1 MKVLIVSGIWPPDVG
16 GPASHAPEVAE
27 WLRERGHEVEAVVT
41 AGSAPAPEAYPVRFA
56 SRSLPPGVRHAAA
69 LRLIVARARQVDVVY
84 STGMFGRSSLGAF
97 LARTPLVLKLTADP
111 AFERARRRGLVAG
124 EVGDFQAGGGGLLA
138 GILRRARDA
147 AVARAA
153 HIVCPSAFMR
163 ELVVSWGVPGE
174 RVTLLPN
181 SAPRVTDAAAFD
193 PGPRP
198 VLAFAGRLTAQKDL
212 GVALAAL
219 RELDGVRLLIAG
231 DGPERERLEA
241 AAGDRVEFLGPLP
254 RARVLG
260 LLAAADA
267 AILTSAWEN
276 FPHGV
281 VEALAVGTPVIATRT
296 GGVAEVVVDGKNGL
310 LVEPG
315 DTRAFIEAVRRYL
328 GDADLQAR
336 LRAAAVPSV
345 AAYDADA
352 VYVQLEA
359 ILQKAAHRGVGS
371 TEPRKERRRRLGR
384 RGSGN
389 P

>member
-16 GPASHAPEVAE
+16 GPASHAPELAG
-27 WLRERGHEVEAVVT
+27 WLRERGHEVEVVVT
-41 AGSAPAPEAYPVRFA
+41 AGAAPVAEAYPVRWV

-69 LRLIVARARQVDVVY
+69 VRLIAARARHADVVY
-84 STGMFGRSSLGAF
+84 STGMFGRSSLGAL
-97 LARTPLVLKLTADP
+97 LARTPVVLKLTADP

-124 EVGDFQAGGGGLLA
+124 EVDDFQSGGGGPV
-138 GILRRARDA
+138 GTILRAARDR

-163 ELVVSWGVPGE
+163 DLVVSWGVPAD

-181 SAPRVTDAAAFD
+181 AAPRVTDAGAFD

-231 DGPERERLEA
+231 DGPERARLEA
-241 AAGDRVEFLGPLP
+241 AAGERVEFLGPLP
-254 RARVLG
+254 RAEVLG
-260 LLAAADA
+260 LLRAADA

-296 GGVAEVVVDGKNGL
+296 GGVAEVVTDGENGL

-315 DTRAFIEAVRRYL
+315 DAGAFAAAVRRYL
-328 GDADLQAR
+328 GDPELQAR
-336 LRAAAVPSV
+336 LRAAAAPSV
-345 AAYDADA
+345 AAYGADA
-352 VYVQLEA
+352 VYARLAA
-359 ILQKAAHRGVGS
+359 ILEEAAR
-371 TEPRKERRRRLGR
+371 
-384 RGSGN
+384 
-389 P
+389 